1 MSDMNVIV
9 LFGRLTRD
17 PQLSYTPSGTA
28 VVDTALASNRVWT
41 GKDGQKHEKVLFIDL
56 RCFGRMAEN
65 INQYFKR
72 GSPILISGSLEFEQW
87 TAKDGTKRSRHRVVV
102 TGFQFLPNGNQGQQQ
117 ANGGRQQPPQ
127 QQAPQGQQQAPPPHG
142 QRQSGWDDDFGPPP
156 TDDEIP
162 F

>member
-28 VVDTALASNRVWT
+28 VVDTALASNRIWK
-41 GKDGQKHEKVLFIDL
+41 GKDGQKQEKVLFVDL

-65 INQYFKR
+65 INQYFKK
-72 GSPILISGSLEFEQW
+72 GDPILISGSLEFDQW
-87 TAKDGTKRSRHRVVV
+87 TAQDGTKRSRHRVVL
-102 TGFQFLPNGNQGQQQ
+102 TGFQFLPNGNQGQRQG
-117 ANGGRQQPPQ
+117 NGGQ
-127 QQAPQGQQQAPPPHG
+127 QQAPQGQ
-142 QRQSGWDDDFGPPP
+142 RQPGWDDDFGPPP
-156 TDDEIP
+156 TDDSIP

>member
-28 VVDTALASNRVWT
+28 VVDTALASNRIWK
-41 GKDGQKHEKVLFIDL
+41 GKDGQKQEKVLFVDL

-65 INQYFKR
+65 INQYFKK
-72 GSPILISGSLEFEQW
+72 GDPILISGSLEFDQW
-87 TAKDGTKRSRHRVVV
+87 TAQDGTKRSRHRVVL
-102 TGFQFLPNGNQGQQQ
+102 TGFQFLPNGNQGQRQG
-117 ANGGRQQPPQ
+117 NGGQ
-127 QQAPQGQQQAPPPHG
+127 QQAPQGQ
-142 QRQSGWDDDFGPPP
+142 RQPGWDDDFGPPP

-162 F
+162 FD